1 MKLVLAGLVTALVA
15 MLSCA
20 GSASASPAQTF
31 HFHFNGTFAEALWE
45 TSTATTITDTYINP
59 ARTSKG
65 QQELFLDQFTQ
76 TVDQNGAFQGA
87 TDTFADV
94 TSGFSFT
101 IDSSKFNT
109 ASVSGTNIPAQ
120 TCTYDANFDL
130 IGCTDTTINA
140 SADWTGQGPL
150 TQSVSSDHF
159 HTHGFTASDH
169 FSGKSRDATAAG
181 TIGGLTL
188 GTADLQFADL
198 GKANS
203 GSVII
208 CIGTSC

>member
-1 MKLVLAGLVTALVA
+1 MKLFLAGLVTALVA
-15 MLSCA
+15 MLIGV

-45 TSTATTITDTYINP
+45 TSTATTITDTDIQ
-59 ARTSKG
+59 ASRTRTG

-76 TVDQNGAFQGA
+76 TVDQNGTFQGA

-101 IDSSKFNT
+101 IDSNKFNT

-130 IGCTDTTINA
+130 IGCTDTTIDA
-140 SADWTGQGPL
+140 SADWTGQGPV
-150 TQSVSSDHF
+150 TQSVSGDHF
-159 HTHGFTASDH
+159 HTHGFSATDH
-169 FSGKSRDATAAG
+169 FSGKSRDATATG
-181 TIGGLTL
+181 SIGGLTL
-188 GTADLQFADL
+188 GTGDLQFADL
-198 GKANS
+198 GNANS
-203 GSVII
+203 GSVSV